1 MSTQATPAADKMVFR
16 KTNQHVGRHV
26 SVTPS
31 NSTNRHLCYGRIILN
46 SSKPSVVFNNG
57 VQETGLVCLSG
68 AASVKTG
75 GKQYDLVQYDSIYI
89 PRDSEI
95 QVRTDSAVDFAEFS
109 SDVEHKHPV
118 QVIKYS
124 DLEKDPSL
132 KFTTGKPGQQRHLNI
147 CIGKNVQAGRLLVG
161 FTFSEP
167 GNWTSWPPHEH
178 GEMLE
183 EMYVYFNMPA
193 PAYGLQL
200 VYNDTEY
207 PELVVPVRDGDAVLM
222 PSGYHPNVAVP
233 GHSIGFLWAMA
244 AHRENVDR
252 QFGVVNVQPG
262 FNQSGSGLEASRK

>member
-1 MSTQATPAADKMVFR
+1 MSTQTLPTADKMVFR
-16 KTNQHVGRHV
+16 KTNQHLGRRI

-31 NSTNRHLCYGRIILN
+31 NSTNRHLSYGRIRLDQSTPAVAFN
-46 SSKPSVVFNNG
+46 SG
-57 VQETGLVCLSG
+57 GQETALICLSG
-68 AASVKTG
+68 EASVKVG
-75 GKQYDLVQYDSIYI
+75 GEAFNLSQYDSIYI
-89 PRDSEI
+89 PPGCAVEVTTASE
-95 QVRTDSAVDFAEFS
+95 VDFAEFS
-109 SDVEHKHPV
+109 AGVEGAYPL
-118 QVIKYS
+118 QVVRYS
-124 DLEKDPSL
+124 ELSKDASL
-132 KFTTGKPGQQRHLNI
+132 KFTTGTPGQQRHLNI
-147 CIGKNVQAGRLLVG
+147 CVGKNVEAGRLLVG

-200 VYNDTEY
+200 VYSDTEY

-222 PSGYHPNVAVP
+222 PAGYHPNVAVP

-244 AHRENVDR
+244 AHREKVDR

-262 FNQSGSGLEASRK
+262 FEKSGSGLEASRK